1 MATKKKN
8 LRGVGS
14 PDFTYN
20 EPLRIIVRFNS
31 ENVVALAI
39 DRENLAITGKVMDEV
54 NEKSFTIAGTL
65 TEDA

>member
-1 MATKKKN
+1 MRLILLKF
-8 LRGVGS
+8 G

-39 DRENLAITGKVMDEV
+39 DRENLLIAGKVMDEV